1 MYIAVALLHF
11 GLAGLS
17 ADGLR
22 GWDLSCVG
30 SIKAVL
36 IRIIRPN

>member
-11 GLAGLS
+11 GVAGLS

-22 GWDLSCVG
+22 GCLGIWGVFRM
-30 SIKAVL
+30 AVL
-36 IRIIRPN
+36 RNGHHTF